1 MDAEAASPHAELDR
15 PEIPAT
21 EPPLF
26 QALVKPHR
34 SLSRKG
40 LTIVICCMLLGS
52 LAVTSLMVLLGA
64 WPVIGFN
71 GADLT
76 LAFFLI
82 WLNIRAARAVE
93 IISLRATSLEI
104 TRTDVRGRQEN
115 LSFAP
120 YWLSII
126 LQERHGTVPKLLLT
140 SRGTRTEIA
149 RQLGETE
156 KRDLA
161 AALTRALNHWRNPR
175 FDNPQLRD

>member
-1 MDAEAASPHAELDR
+1 MAD
-15 PEIPAT
+15 
-21 EPPLF
+21 PPLF
-26 QALVKPHR
+26 QAVVKPHR
-34 SLSRKG
+34 SLSRKAVM
-40 LTIVICCMLLGS
+40 IVICCMLTGS

-71 GADLT
+71 GADIA
-76 LAFFLI
+76 LAIFLI

-93 IISLRATSLEI
+93 LIILRPDALEI
-104 TRTDVRGRQEN
+104 TRTDFRGRQQHVA
-115 LSFAP
+115 LAP
-120 YWLSII
+120 YWLNIV
-126 LQERHGTVPKLLLT
+126 LEERQGTVPKLLLA
-140 SRGTRTEIA
+140 SRGGQTEIA